1 MLGTLDWIVI
11 GAYFA
16 LLAGVAIW
24 VSSISV
30 KIPLRI
36 TSLPDVISVVG

>member
-1 MLGTLDWIVI
+1 MTTTLGTLDWIAI

-24 VSSISV
+24 VINQREDTAQDYF
-30 KIPLRI
+30 LAGRN
-36 TSLPDVISVVG
+36 LL